1 MNHGDGHNRNHNCSV
16 PIDRDPLHALSGE
29 CKAEKG
35 GDMTIKPP
43 QYVLI
48 VTNPDDSVTTD

>member
-1 MNHGDGHNRNHNCSV
+1 MSDPCTTPIIRDEDKALTGH
-16 PIDRDPLHALSGE
+16 

-43 QYVLI
+43 EYVLI
-48 VTNPDDSVTTD
+48 VTNPAPSVTTN

>member
-1 MNHGDGHNRNHNCSV
+1 MSDSCQGSV
-16 PIDRDPLHALSGE
+16 PIDRDPDKVLTNH

-43 QYVLI
+43 EYVLI
-48 VTNPDDSVTTD
+48 VTNPDDSVTTN

>member
-1 MNHGDGHNRNHNCSV
+1 MSDSCAV
-16 PIDRDPLHALSGE
+16 PVIRDVDKVLSGD
-29 CKAEKG
+29 CKTEKG

-48 VTNPDDSVTTD
+48 VTNPDPPVTTN